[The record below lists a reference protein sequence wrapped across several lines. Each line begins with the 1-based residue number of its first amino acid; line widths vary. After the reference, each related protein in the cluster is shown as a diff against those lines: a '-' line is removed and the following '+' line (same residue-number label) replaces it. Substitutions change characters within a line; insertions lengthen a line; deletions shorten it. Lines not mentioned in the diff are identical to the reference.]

1 MVGGH
6 YDTVVGTPGADDN
19 ATGNAAV
26 LEFARLLRAAP
37 LDRTVRLVAFAK
49 EEPPFFR
56 TEQMGSRLYARV
68 YARCRA
74 HRRLH

>member
-6 YDTVVGTPGADDN
+6 YDAVVGTPGADDN
-19 ATGNAAV
+19 ATGTAAV
-26 LEFARLLRAAP
+26 LELARLLRAAP

-56 TEQMGSRLYARV
+56 TEQMGSRV